1 MTLSSTPR
9 CIKLIDKFVYSHLY
23 LIGIFSLFLTFWTY
37 LAKSSNHAILEES
50 FGTKC
55 GLLVEKWI
63 LPLLP
68 WWSFPKSRPMKIV
81 VTYKISISMPAKL
94 AHDVGIQNM
103 HFLIQIMEKILLD
116 KIMEFI
122 MRQKFLSK
130 FMSDKITWS
139 YSFLSQ
145 AISGHQ

>member
-1 MTLSSTPR
+1 M
-9 CIKLIDKFVYSHLY
+9 
-23 LIGIFSLFLTFWTY
+23 
-37 LAKSSNHAILEES
+37 KS
-50 FGTKC
+50 
-55 GLLVEKWI
+55 
-63 LPLLP
+63 
-68 WWSFPKSRPMKIV
+68 V
-81 VTYKISISMPAKL
+81 VAYEISIRMLVKL

-130 FMSDKITWS
+130 FVSDKIIWN

-145 AISGHQ
+145 AVSGLLKYGHQSVLTDIRIEKKSLIHI